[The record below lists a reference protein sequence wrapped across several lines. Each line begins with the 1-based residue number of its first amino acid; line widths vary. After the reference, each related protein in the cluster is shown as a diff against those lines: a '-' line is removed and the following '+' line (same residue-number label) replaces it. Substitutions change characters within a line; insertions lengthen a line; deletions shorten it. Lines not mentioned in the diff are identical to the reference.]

1 VSGRATTLEEARV
14 NVRQKI
20 SASWVALL
28 LLFAYGDI
36 FGFLKP
42 GRIEEVTRGRISGME
57 ITQTFLLA
65 VSVYIAIASLMVV
78 LTLVLRPGIAR
89 WSNIVLAVLYIL
101 SIAASVFGEWAYFWF
116 LSVVEVA
123 VLAAIVWL
131 AWNWPTTSDH

>member
-28 LLFAYGDI
+28 LLFAYGDV

>member
-1 VSGRATTLEEARV
+1 
-14 NVRQKI
+14 
-20 SASWVALL
+20 
-28 LLFAYGDI
+28 
-36 FGFLKP
+36 
-42 GRIEEVTRGRISGME
+42 
-57 ITQTFLLA
+57 
-65 VSVYIAIASLMVV
+65 VYIAIASLMVV

-89 WSNIVLAVLYIL
+89 WSNIVLAVLSIL